1 MKLENSLREMDGS
14 LRKMIDTKYNKLLG
28 ILTFVLSLG
37 AFILSIVGVMQC
49 QKVQMKSGLMSY
61 IMDCMKEVSP
71 FLSIKIQTMTMN

>member
-37 AFILSIVGVMQC
+37 AFILSIVGVM
-49 QKVQMKSGLMSY
+49 
-61 IMDCMKEVSP
+61 
-71 FLSIKIQTMTMN
+71 